1 MKIVLAIISTLT
13 ISQALFSQGSIL
25 ESYIET
31 GIENNL
37 ALKQLNYSY
46 EESLYALQEARGYFY
61 PNISLN
67 ARASVAE
74 GGRTIEFPVGDM
86 LNPVYNTLNELTASN
101 DFPTIENEEIE
112 FMRPFEHDTRV
123 SLVQPLFNPSIYYHA
138 KIQKALST
146 SSGIDRNIYKRNLVA
161 DIKEAYMNYLKSI
174 KWTELL
180 DDSKKLTEE
189 NIRVNTSL
197 YKNNKVTIDYIYR
210 SEAELSKLEQQQAEA
225 EKSQQIAQ
233 RYFNFLLNQPL
244 TTEIEV
250 DTTIGNRVPA
260 LPGSADINAA
270 IERRSEIDLIQ
281 SYQEANAY
289 SQKLYTSNYLPSL
302 ALAANYGF
310 QGDEYTFDS
319 RSDYAMVSLAFR
331 WNLFSGMQRK
341 AQLQQSKVQGLS
353 LNEKQTE
360 VKKRIELQIH
370 AAYLDLI
377 ASQKAIS
384 AAGKQQQSAK
394 QTFKLVNKKYTAG
407 QLNLLEYLDAQT
419 TLINARENYWLE
431 VYNYYIKLANYER
444 EIEMYN

>member
-250 DTTIGNRVPA
+250 DTTISNRVPA